1 MTYEERILAAIRG
14 EAVDRL
20 PFVPRLDLWYNGNK
34 RKGTLPDKYK
44 NASLRD
50 IIEEL
55 DVGYHCNV
63 PNFSTL
69 EQEDD
74 NAHVGLGIYK
84 TLSVFYDPV
93 VDVEYTVT
101 HEEGKTTTVYQT
113 PYGPLTTATYL
124 DDKMVREG
132 INQPIIMKPAIECLE
147 DYRKVG
153 YVFDHIAIRPR
164 FSYYDRMKELV
175 GDRGIVTGFQYEG
188 GSPMHGILKEMSQFE
203 HFWFDFYDNIE
214 VMEECCDHMRPVLRE
229 MVKVM
234 AECESP
240 VLYCGANYDAMTTNP
255 NLFRDY
261 ITEDLKW
268 CSDYLHSKG
277 KLCLTH
283 TDGENFMLLEEYKKA
298 EIDIADSVTPA
309 PMTKLGLSD
318 YREAF
323 GRDICIFGGI
333 CAISVMEESM
343 SDYEFEKY
351 VDTVLTDIGDG
362 RKIVL
367 SVADSTPPGAKWE
380 RIEYLNKKCREFG
393 PVK

>member
-240 VLYCGANYDAMTTNP
+240 VLYCGANY
-255 NLFRDY
+255 
-261 ITEDLKW
+261 
-268 CSDYLHSKG
+268 
-277 KLCLTH
+277 
-283 TDGENFMLLEEYKKA
+283 
-298 EIDIADSVTPA
+298 EI
-309 PMTKLGLSD
+309 
-318 YREAF
+318 
-323 GRDICIFGGI
+323 GR
-333 CAISVMEESM
+333 AS
-343 SDYEFEKY
+343 
-351 VDTVLTDIGDG
+351 
-362 RKIVL
+362 
-367 SVADSTPPGAKWE
+367 
-380 RIEYLNKKCREFG
+380 CRER
-393 PVK
+393 V